1 MFHCL
6 AITLIAVIVSAA
18 DRSISSYTFHT
29 PTSKIINYDV
39 NVHQSINYKKEVYP
53 LSKLLDITSSLG
65 PKVSKYNTKHPS
77 TPIKLYAK
85 AEFGNP
91 ASKSH
96 KDRIARAIINE
107 AMGRGELTRSDGG
120 QKTSEYY

>member
-1 MFHCL
+1 MFHYF
-6 AITLIAVIVSAA
+6 AITLIAVIVSAEH
-18 DRSISSYTFHT
+18 SISSYTFHA

-39 NVHQSINYKKEVYP
+39 NVHQSNNYNKEVYP

-77 TPIKLYAK
+77 SPIKLYAK
-85 AEFGNP
+85 SEFINP

-107 AMGRGELTRSDGG
+107 AIGRGELTRSDGG
-120 QKTSEYY
+120 QKTSEYH

>member
-1 MFHCL
+1 MFLYL
-6 AITLIAVIVSAA
+6 AITLIVVIVSAA

-39 NVHQSINYKKEVYP
+39 NVHQSNNYNKEVHP
-53 LSKLLDITSSLG
+53 LSELLDITPSLG
-65 PKVSKYNTKHPS
+65 PKVYKYNVNHPL

>member
-1 MFHCL
+1 MFHCF
-6 AITLIAVIVSAA
+6 AITLFAVIVSAA

-39 NVHQSINYKKEVYP
+39 NVHQSNKKEEVYP

-65 PKVSKYNTKHPS
+65 PKVSKYNIKHPL

-107 AMGRGELTRSDGG
+107 AIGRGELTRNDGG
-120 QKTSEYY
+120 KKTSEYY

>member
-1 MFHCL
+1 MFHCS
-6 AITLIAVIVSAA
+6 AITLFAVIVSAA
-18 DRSISSYTFHT
+18 DRSISYTFHT

-39 NVHQSINYKKEVYP
+39 NVHQSNTYNKEVHP
-53 LSKLLDITSSLG
+53 LSELLDITSSLG
-65 PKVSKYNTKHPS
+65 PKVSKYNIKHP
-77 TPIKLYAK
+77 TKPIKLYAK

>member
-1 MFHCL
+1 MIHCF
-6 AITLIAVIVSAA
+6 AITLFAVIVSAA

-39 NVHQSINYKKEVYP
+39 NFHQSNNNKEVYP
-53 LSKLLDITSSLG
+53 LSELLDITPSLG
-65 PKVSKYNTKHPS
+65 PKVSKYNAKHPS

-107 AMGRGELTRSDGG
+107 AMSRGELTRSDGG
-120 QKTSEYY
+120 QKTSKYY

>member
-1 MFHCL
+1 MSHYFII
-6 AITLIAVIVSAA
+6 ALIAVIVSAA
-18 DRSISSYTFHT
+18 DRSISSYTFHA

-39 NVHQSINYKKEVYP
+39 NVHQSNNYNKEVYP

-77 TPIKLYAK
+77 SPIKLYAK
-85 AEFGNP
+85 SEFINP

-107 AMGRGELTRSDGG
+107 AIGRGELTRSDGG
-120 QKTSEYY
+120 QKTSEYH

>member
-1 MFHCL
+1 MIHCF
-6 AITLIAVIVSAA
+6 AITLFAVIVSAA

-39 NVHQSINYKKEVYP
+39 NVHQSNNKKEEVYP

-65 PKVSKYNTKHPS
+65 PKVSKYNIKHPL

-107 AMGRGELTRSDGG
+107 AMSRGELTRSNGG
-120 QKTSEYY
+120 KKTSEYY